1 MRDALRCGRSTVT
14 LALTGVA
21 DSIVRTQ
28 VAVIGA
34 GYAGMSA
41 AMDLADAGFA
51 VSVYEAGIVP
61 GGRARRIP
69 GGDGTDDNGQH
80 LLIGA
85 YTELLGLL
93 RRLQV
98 PVEAVFARRALR
110 YWVEGGMDLQAPHLP
125 APWHLAMAFLLVSDV
140 PWRERLHALRMLRAL
155 QADGFRARSG
165 ESVTH
170 LLDRL
175 GAGGR
180 LRAFLWEPLCVGA
193 LNTPPERACAQ
204 IFLNLLHD
212 IATGP
217 RSHSDLLIPRTD
229 LSALFP
235 EPAAAYVTMRHG
247 SVHLQTPVTRL
258 EGAGTLVALTTAH
271 GTRLFSHVIV
281 AVAPRSVSFL
291 LGSWPSMQP
300 LLAQIDALDHERIA
314 TLTLEYAQTVRLPFP
329 MMGVAS
335 GEVDWIFDRR
345 WLLGGAPSAGGRLAC
360 VLSAPATQRT
370 LDRARLTENAHR
382 DVERLVGRCPPPVD
396 SRLVVEKTATFSCR
410 PGLVRPDEITHDP
423 RVLLAG
429 DYLASRYPATLET
442 AVRSGRRAAAAI
454 IHWAHAATVGKA
466 PTSQRHSSQANR
478 SGMSGRSGRPITAS
492 KRKTER

>member
-1 MRDALRCGRSTVT
+1 MDPLNRLP
-14 LALTGVA
+14 
-21 DSIVRTQ
+21 

-34 GYAGMSA
+34 GYAGLSA

-51 VSVYEAGIVP
+51 VHVFESGPVP

-69 GGDGTDDNGQH
+69 GGEGNDDNGQH

-98 PVEAVFARRALR
+98 PLEAAFARRPLR
-110 YWVEGGMDLQAPHLP
+110 YWVAGGLDLQASRLP
-125 APWHLAMAFLLVSDV
+125 APWHLATAFLFADEV
-140 PWRERLHALRMLRAL
+140 PLAERLHALRMLHTL
-155 QADGFRARSG
+155 QRGGFRANRG
-165 ESVTH
+165 ETVSQ
-170 LLDRL
+170 LLDRH
-175 GAGGR
+175 GSNGR
-180 LRAFLWEPLCVGA
+180 LREYLWEPLCVAA
-193 LNTPPERACAQ
+193 LNTPPDLACAQ

-235 EPAAAYVTMRHG
+235 EPAAAYVAARQGT
-247 SVHLQTPVTRL
+247 VHLQTPVL
-258 EGAGTLVALTTAH
+258 ELGDAGPMIALRTAS
-271 GTRLFSHVIV
+271 GTRLFAHVIV

-291 LGSWPSMQP
+291 LGRWPAMQP
-300 LLAQIDALDHERIA
+300 LLTRIDALSHERIA
-314 TLTLEYAQTVRLPFP
+314 TLTLEYAQPLRLPFP

-345 WLLGGAPSAGGRLAC
+345 WLLGGAPGAGGRLAC
-360 VLSAPATQRT
+360 VVSAPPLQRP
-370 LDRARLTENAHR
+370 LDRTRLTENAHR
-382 DVERLVGRCPPPVD
+382 DVERLVGRCAAPVD
-396 SRLVVEKTATFSCR
+396 SRLVVEKSATFSCR
-410 PGLVRPDEITHDP
+410 PGIVRPDEITHDP

-429 DYLASRYPATLET
+429 DYLQSRYPATLET

-454 IHWAHAATVGKA
+454 IHWSRARTPLQGDARASAAPSTD
-466 PTSQRHSSQANR
+466 PRQAKN
-478 SGMSGRSGRPITAS
+478 PV
-492 KRKTER
+492 